1 MKRITLLPIAFAL
14 IASMTLGGCGKSQL
28 RGGVL
33 EPAAK
38 APEMVLTDQRGES
51 FSLSGQQGKVVL
63 LFFGYTS
70 CPDVCPTT
78 LAVLAQVAREL
89 GDKAAGVQVAFV
101 SVDPNDTPQ
110 KLAQYVKLF
119 NPNFTGLTGS
129 DIELQR
135 AMKSFQVKATR
146 RDTPGSGVGYSI
158 DHSAFTYVIDK
169 QGRLR
174 ELITYGAPA
183 EDVLNDVQLLLSE
196 T

>member
-1 MKRITLLPIAFAL
+1 MKRATLFSLACAL
-14 IASMTLGGCGKSQL
+14 IAAMVLTACGKSQL

-33 EPAAK
+33 EPAAP
-38 APEMVLTDQRGES
+38 APEMALTDQQGNP
-51 FSLSGQQGKVVL
+51 FQLSAQQGKVVL

-78 LAVLAQVAREL
+78 LADMARVAREL
-89 GDKAAGVQVAFV
+89 GGKAEGIQVAFV

-110 KLAQYVKLF
+110 KLGQYVKLF
-119 NPNFTGLTGS
+119 NPAFVGLSGS
-129 DIELQR
+129 DIELKR
-135 AMKSFQVKATR
+135 AMNSFQVKAQR

-174 ELITYGAPA
+174 ELINYGAPV
-183 EDVLNDVQLLLSE
+183 EDVINDVHLLLSE
-196 T
+196 